1 MLNHRKGAKITTVVV
16 TDERIIVVDFKT
28 VEGEEATME
37 AIEEEAVTK
46 NIFAAIWKLPRNMD

>member
-1 MLNHRKGAKITTVVV
+1 MLNPGKGAKITTGVV
-16 TDERIIVVDFKT
+16 TDEKTIVADFKT

-46 NIFAAIWKLPRNMD
+46 NIFAAI